1 MRKRRNS
8 SGNGTAA
15 DDDRPAYA
23 AQTRTVRVT
32 PSISFSG
39 STATCKVN
47 IRGEKATDVITATV
61 TLWRD
66 GSTVRSWN
74 ATAMGT
80 LSFTGTAAAVSGS
93 SYRLVVAYSINGETS
108 RPTAFPVLIRKN
120 PQRPR
125 KPLKK

>member
-1 MRKRRNS
+1 MRK
-8 SGNGTAA
+8 GAILLVMALLLTMIV
-15 DDDRPAYA
+15 PAYA

-39 STATCKVN
+39 SMATCKAEIDAAN
-47 IRGEKATDVITATV
+47 TADVITATV

-66 GSTVRSWN
+66 GSYVRSWN

-93 SYRLVVAYSINGETS
+93 SYRLVVAYSINGET
-108 RPTAFPVLIRKN
+108 
-120 PQRPR
+120 
-125 KPLKK
+125 KPSHSITRTYS

>member
-1 MRKRRNS
+1 MAVNTMRK
-8 SGNGTAA
+8 GAILLVMALLLTMIV
-15 DDDRPAYA
+15 PAYA

-39 STATCKVN
+39 STATCKAN

-66 GSTVRSWN
+66 GSYVRSWN
-74 ATAMGT
+74 ATAMGA

-93 SYRLVVAYSINGETS
+93 SYRLVVAYSINGETKPSHSIS
-108 RPTAFPVLIRKN
+108 RTYS
-120 PQRPR
+120 
-125 KPLKK
+125 